1 MCKACGSDDTA
12 EKDLWLLWCHV
23 WESAY
28 WCYKKAWRSLSC
40 GGLLSSCKDPAGTP
54 ARVHMRPRV
63 SLCVLVCVRVCSGA
77 DDRGRGLHTRGTANE
92 KEAFPLTFHGSQ
104 KQFTQWKVAKQP
116 QCFST
121 EPGRRKDEIRILDFL
136 PQAGCIE
143 NEIMRHYKYATI
155 RNTRQHLKIWICEQW
170 CQN

>member
-1 MCKACGSDDTA
+1 MLIILSLRMWTCKACVYDDTA

-23 WESAY
+23 WESEY
-28 WCYKKAWRSLSC
+28 RCYKKAWRSLSC
-40 GGLLSSCKDPAGTP
+40 GGLLSSCKDPAG
-54 ARVHMRPRV
+54 ACARAGVCLRVHMRPRV
-63 SLCVLVCVRVCSGA
+63 SLCVPVCVRVCSGA

-121 EPGRRKDEIRILDFL
+121 EPGRRKDEIRILDFP
-136 PQAGCIE
+136 PQDGCIE
-143 NEIMRHYKYATI
+143 NETKRNYK
-155 RNTRQHLKIWICEQW
+155 
-170 CQN
+170 